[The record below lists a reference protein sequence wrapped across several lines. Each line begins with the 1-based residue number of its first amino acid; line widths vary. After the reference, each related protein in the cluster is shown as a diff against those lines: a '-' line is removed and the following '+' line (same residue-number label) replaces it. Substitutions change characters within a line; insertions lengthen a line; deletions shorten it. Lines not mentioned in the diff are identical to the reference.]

1 MNSTDFDFL
10 NILYEDDNFVA
21 VDKPA
26 GIASISE
33 SNTSI
38 QTIHSLLEKKYS
50 SKIFIVHRIDKEV
63 SGIILFAKNPKA
75 HKYLNNLFASRSI
88 KKNYIVLVHGTI
100 KKDQGRIDKPI
111 REFGSGRM
119 GIDEKKGKRSIT
131 DFTVIKRFKEFSL
144 LDVSILTGRRHQIRV
159 HLYSIG
165 HPIAG
170 DIRYGNKISQ
180 HNFPRIMLHANRVEF
195 KLQNNQNIIINSPL
209 PKTFTKFIE
218 ELK

>member
-170 DIRYGNKISQ
+170 DIRYGDKISQ